1 MAEPELT
8 PEAAPNPEPTPDLT
22 PAPASFI
29 DGEGN
34 FADGWQNAYL
44 TEDQRAN
51 GRVTGGR
58 ITSVKGMLD
67 TVINADKMISGD
79 KILRPSDSFGDE
91 DWDTFHKAGGWTGE
105 PIPMTVPDGLPEG
118 IWSDDRAK
126 MYSEGFDKLRL
137 TPKQVAGINELYNAD
152 LIQQVTDMGND
163 SETSMAELKAGLL
176 ADWGNAYAQKEHNA
190 NFAVEKG
197 TGGDAEFKERL
208 LQKFGSDPDFIRY
221 NANLGG
227 SFSEA
232 GSIPANAMDATPDD
246 IQGQL
251 DKLRSS
257 DAFSKPM
264 HPEHKSTMSKI
275 RELHIK
281 KARVEQPA

>member
-22 PAPASFI
+22 PAPASYI

-251 DKLRSS
+251 DKNIVSF
-257 DAFSKPM
+257 A
-264 HPEHKSTMSKI
+264 
-275 RELHIK
+275 
-281 KARVEQPA
+281 